1 MTGSKKTT
9 SAKKN
14 ATFPLGPDEGGTH
27 PTRHN
32 DTEPTEEVRTNR
44 TRIPG
49 SRLQVEV
56 RQSNLTNP
64 LLSLRLLE
72 ERGEET
78 VTGRGA
84 HRPGG
89 LVGHRDEA
97 EPRSNHAL
105 EELGVLRPL
114 SRDGRPQVTVR
125 ARRNPALVRHAGD
138 SVIEARLQG
147 KPSIIQH
154 HCPTDNY
161 T

>member
-14 ATFPLGPDEGGTH
+14 AALPLGTNQGSTH
-27 PTRHN
+27 PARHN
-32 DTEPTEEVRTNR
+32 NTEPTQEVRADR
-44 TRIPG
+44 PRIPRG
-49 SRLQVEV
+49 RLQVEV

-78 VTGRGA
+78 VTGGGA

-89 LVGHRDEA
+89 LMGHRDEA
-97 EPRSNHAL
+97 EPRSNHVL

-114 SRDGRPQVTVR
+114 SRDGRPQVT
-125 ARRNPALVRHAGD
+125 
-138 SVIEARLQG
+138 
-147 KPSIIQH
+147 
-154 HCPTDNY
+154 
-161 T
+161 